1 MDYLILTK
9 VQGVILGP
17 ISRILGWI
25 LNVLFKFTNS
35 FGVLNIGLSIIL
47 FTLVVKIIM
56 FPLVIKQQKASK
68 LMVIMEPE
76 LQTIRKKY
84 KGKRDTDSLRKMDVE
99 IKAVYDKYGASLTG
113 GFFQLLIQLPIL
125 LALYRVIYT
134 IPAYVSPVKTYF
146 MNVVYAITGISD
158 VSSLTEGAAAD
169 LMQFATNHGVS
180 MKGVN
185 AIGDLTGLTGEVLGN
200 KMVDILYKLNPA
212 QWSELGQAFPN
223 VSAVIAENAAAIE
236 KMNSFF
242 GINLSTNPFNG
253 SYVPN
258 VAWLIPI
265 LAGLT
270 QWFSTKLIMA
280 NQAQPKNDENS
291 MSSQMMKSMNV
302 TMPMVSV
309 FLCFSFPA
317 AIGIYWVASS
327 VFQILQQMVVN
338 YFLNR
343 VDIDEMVRKNMEKA
357 NAKRAK
363 KGLPPQQINQNAAA
377 SLKSIQAAAEMKETE
392 KAEKIEKIK
401 KQVEES
407 TNYYNKDAK
416 SGSLTA
422 KANMVAKYNEK
433 HNK

>member
-1 MDYLILTK
+1 MSYLMLTK

-17 ISRILGWI
+17 ISRVLGWI

-76 LQTIRKKY
+76 LKAIRNKY

-99 IKAVYDKYGASLTG
+99 TKAVYDKYGASLTG
-113 GFFQLLIQLPIL
+113 GFGQLIIQLPIL

-270 QWFSTKLIMA
+270 QWFSTKLVMA

-327 VFQILQQMVVN
+327 VFQIFQQMVVN

-343 VDIDEMVRKNMEKA
+343 VDIDEMVQKNMEKA

-377 SLKSIQAAAEMKETE
+377 SLKSIQAAAEIEETK

-407 TNYYNKDAK
+407 TNYYNKDVK

>member
-1 MDYLILTK
+1 MSYLMLTK

-17 ISRILGWI
+17 ISRVLGWI

-76 LQTIRKKY
+76 LKAIRNKY

-99 IKAVYDKYGASLTG
+99 TKAVYDKYGASLTG
-113 GFFQLLIQLPIL
+113 GFGQLIIQLPIL

-270 QWFSTKLIMA
+270 QWFSTKLVMA

-327 VFQILQQMVVN
+327 VFQIFQQMVVN

-343 VDIDEMVRKNMEKA
+343 VDIDEMVQKNMERA

-377 SLKSIQAAAEMKETE
+377 SLKSIQAAAEIEETK

-407 TNYYNKDAK
+407 TNYYNKDVK